1 MSAESKLRWQD
12 ILAGIEDVDCE
23 LNRAVHIEEHP
34 DDTLLARTSK
44 VILKT
49 REKLA
54 NSLIDLKST
63 CLVNQR

>member
-1 MSAESKLRWQD
+1 MSVESELRLQD
-12 ILAGIEDVDCE
+12 ILAGIEDVGYE
-23 LNRAVHIEEHP
+23 LNRAVHIEERP
-34 DDTLLARTSK
+34 DDILPARTSK

>member
-1 MSAESKLRWQD
+1 MSVESKLRSQD
-12 ILAGIEDVDCE
+12 ILAGIEDVGYE
-23 LNRAVHIEEHP
+23 LNRAVHIEERP